1 MQANT
6 PILGKGTFGTVY
18 KAVLR
23 GQGVAVKKFF
33 TQSLDESLLEDFKN
47 EVMIMS
53 ALSHPNVL
61 LFMGA
66 CFEPGN
72 LIIVTG
78 AHPRVTLTYYTTHHT
93 ACHARHTTVR

>member
-1 MQANT
+1 
-6 PILGKGTFGTVY
+6 VY

-23 GQGVAVKKFF
+23 GQAVAVKKFF
-33 TQSLDESLLEDFKN
+33 TQSLDETLLEDFRN
-47 EVMIMS
+47 EVVIMS

-72 LIIVTG
+72 LIIVTELMPKG
-78 AHPRVTLTYYTTHHT
+78 AHL
-93 ACHARHTTVR
+93 A